1 VSQVP
6 SPVNRV
12 PSNGAPR
19 SAVTAVI
26 VNYNG
31 GDRVVRCV
39 EALTRQTHPLR
50 GILVMD
56 NGSEDGS
63 PDRIRERW
71 PEVEVVFLP
80 DNPGLPTARNAG
92 LREVASDLVLLVDND
107 IYLEP
112 DALERL
118 VRAQAE
124 TGATVACPRIRLLP
138 ERDIVQADGAAPHFL
153 GTMTLLH
160 GYRPV
165 AELGSERH
173 TVPGCI
179 GACYL
184 LRRSEILEA
193 GGFDESYFFYFED
206 LEFLLRLAARGHE
219 TVCEPGA
226 VVFHDRGRGTPGLS
240 FRGTGDYPLRRA
252 YLSMRNRWLTML
264 IHYRVRTLLLLA
276 PALLVYEG
284 AVVAFALRRGW
295 GGQWWRA
302 WAWKLRN
309 YEEIVR
315 QRRTAQRARV
325 RPDREI
331 LTGGPIPL
339 APGLVH
345 SRLLGGA
352 VGVLSLVL
360 DAYWRAVRPLVG

>member
-1 VSQVP
+1 VT
-6 SPVNRV
+6 RV
-12 PSNGAPR
+12 PAKGAIGGAV
-19 SAVTAVI
+19 SAVV

-31 GDRVVRCV
+31 GDRVIRCV
-39 EALTRQTHPLR
+39 EALARQTHPLC
-50 GILVMD
+50 GIVVVD
-56 NGSEDGS
+56 NGSRDGS

-71 PEVEVVFLP
+71 SEVEVVVLP
-80 DNPGLPTARNAG
+80 ENPGLPTARNVG
-92 LREVASDLVLLVDND
+92 LREVTSDLVLLVDSD

-118 VRAQAE
+118 VRAQEE

-153 GTMTLLH
+153 GTMTLLQ
-160 GYRPV
+160 GYRPA
-165 AELGSERH
+165 AELGSERR

-193 GGFDESYFFYFED
+193 GGFDETYFFYFED

-264 IHYRVRTLLLLA
+264 IHYRARTLLLLA

-284 AVVAFALRRGW
+284 AVVAFALKRGW

-302 WAWKLRN
+302 WVWTAKNRG
-309 YEEIVR
+309 EIAR
-315 QRRTAQRARV
+315 QRRTARCARV

-339 APGLVH
+339 APGLVR
-345 SRLLGGA
+345 SRLLGGV
-352 VGVLSLVL
+352 VGVLSFVL

>member
-1 VSQVP
+1 MS
-6 SPVNRV
+6 RG
-12 PSNGAPR
+12 PSNGVSR

-26 VNYNG
+26 INYNG
-31 GDRVVRCV
+31 GDRTVRCV

-50 GILVMD
+50 GIMIVD

-92 LREVASDLVLLVDND
+92 LREVASDLVLLIDSD
-107 IYLEP
+107 IQLEP
-112 DALERL
+112 DALERMAI
-118 VRAQAE
+118 AQAE
-124 TGATVACPRIRLLP
+124 TGATVVCPRIRLIP
-138 ERDIVQADGAAPHFL
+138 ERDIVQTDGAAPHFL

-160 GYRPV
+160 GNRPV
-165 AELGSERH
+165 AELESERH

-184 LRRSEILEA
+184 LRRSEVLEA
-193 GGFDESYFFYFED
+193 GGFDESYFFYSED

-219 TVCEPGA
+219 TVCDPSA

-240 FRGTGDYPLRRA
+240 FRGTGEYPLRRA
-252 YLSMRNRWLTML
+252 YLSMRNRWLTIL
-264 IHYRVRTLLLLA
+264 IHYRVRTLLLLG
-276 PALLVYEG
+276 PALLLYEG

-295 GGQWWRA
+295 MGPWWRA
-302 WAWKLRN
+302 WAWNFRN
-309 YEEIVR
+309 RAQIVR
-315 QRRTAQRARV
+315 KRRTAQRARV

-339 APGLVH
+339 VPGLVR

-352 VGVLSLVL
+352 VGILSFVL